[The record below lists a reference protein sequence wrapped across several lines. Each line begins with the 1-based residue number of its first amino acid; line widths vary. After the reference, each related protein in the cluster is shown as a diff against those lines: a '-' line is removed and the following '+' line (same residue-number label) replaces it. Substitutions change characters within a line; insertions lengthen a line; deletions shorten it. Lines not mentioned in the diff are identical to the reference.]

1 MTDWN
6 QVEATVSIGGS
17 ECKFTTIYLK
27 QVFNGHHV
35 FDIGVLCPPLPGE
48 NIWYNERE
56 SMIAMQGQSVVI
68 RMKHVISGDESIFK
82 GIITEIG
89 MDGERGVS
97 GTIHYRGCSPTI
109 LLESGKTMD
118 SFMDYTLSAIVGEVV
133 KNYGNGVEIVNK
145 PLFNEQIPYI
155 QMHEETGYEF
165 LRRIAY
171 QYGEWF
177 YYDGQKLHF
186 GNPQKDKNETVT
198 YDVDLEKVSF
208 GSCVTPFHYSRH
220 DYMAEDDRPLYADD
234 SAGVNGINTYLAN
247 AISTSES
254 VYQSPTTLYNKA
266 IVGHPV
272 HMNRL
277 LEFEKGRDT
286 ASLVWLK
293 GKSKTCRVRIGEPIA
308 VKIPA
313 SMCDRRDLGQYR
325 VMSVIHEVDKNGVYS
340 NTFEGI
346 PASMERIPVN
356 DVTVPVAHSM
366 QATVISNA
374 DPENQ
379 GRVQVQFV
387 WQEEQDKTTNWIRV
401 RSLDAGSS
409 NVIAKNRGFVFVPE
423 EGDQVIVDF
432 ELSNCS
438 KPYVAGSMYHRDNS
452 KGGQENN
459 HIKSIIT
466 RSGHIIEFN
475 DSDSNLGI
483 TIKDNVGNRVHL
495 DTIGKIISIHAPEK
509 VVITSKDIEISA
521 ENEIIC
527 SSGKETKVNVGT
539 DLTQTIGKNSYVSI
553 GEGSEI
559 TIEADKKTRVQGNV
573 TTQINESMTCI
584 VGKDIKTTAGD
595 KTNILSQADIIIQSG
610 TDVYISQ

>member
-1 MTDWN
+1 
-6 QVEATVSIGGS
+6 
-17 ECKFTTIYLK
+17 
-27 QVFNGHHV
+27 
-35 FDIGVLCPPLPGE
+35 
-48 NIWYNERE
+48 
-56 SMIAMQGQSVVI
+56 MQGQSVVI

-145 PLFNEQIPYI
+145 PLFNEQIPYV

-198 YDVDLEKVSF
+198 YDVELETVSF
-208 GSCVTPFHYSRH
+208 GSRIAPFHYSRH

-247 AISTSES
+247 AIRTSES
-254 VYQSPTTLYNKA
+254 IYQSPTTLYNKA
-266 IVGHPV
+266 AVGHPV

-286 ASLVWLK
+286 ASLVWLR

-313 SMCDRRDLGQYR
+313 SMCNRRDLGQYR

-346 PASMERIPVN
+346 PASMERIPVSN
-356 DVTVPVAHSM
+356 VVIPQAHPM
-366 QATVISNA
+366 LAKVISNA
-374 DPENQ
+374 DPESQ
-379 GRVQVQFV
+379 GRVKVQFV
-387 WQEEQDKTTNWIRV
+387 WQEEQNKTTNWIRV

-409 NVIAKNRGFVFVPE
+409 EVVSKNRGFVFIPE
-423 EGDQVIVDF
+423 EGDQVLVGF
-432 ELSNCS
+432 ELNNPSRPFVS
-438 KPYVAGSMYHRDNS
+438 GSLFHRQNGE
-452 KGGQENN
+452 GGKVNN
-459 HIKSIIT
+459 NIKSIIT
-466 RSGHIIEFN
+466 RSGHTIIFD
-475 DSDSNLGI
+475 DSENGESI
-483 TIKDNVGNRVHL
+483 TIRDKNSNKIIL
-495 DTIGKIISIHAPEK
+495 DTVNKTICIEAQEKIQLTSKVISFDAAEL
-509 VVITSKDIEISA
+509 ITSTSTNIESRASETILNAAKDLSA
-521 ENEIIC
+521 IIDNKTKIV
-527 SSGKETKVNVGT
+527 SKELDSTSDKVNVRSVKE
-539 DLTQTIGKNSYVSI
+539 DLVLISKKQV
-553 GEGSEI
+553 I
-559 TIEADKKTRVQGNV
+559 T
-573 TTQINESMTCI
+573 
-584 VGKDIKTTAGD
+584 
-595 KTNILSQADIIIQSG
+595 QSG
-610 TDVYISQ
+610 TKKIKLS

>member
-155 QMHEETGYEF
+155 QIHEETGYEF

-234 SAGVNGINTYLAN
+234 SASVNGINTYLAN

-266 IVGHPV
+266 VVGHPV

-356 DVTVPVAHSM
+356 NVVIPGAHPM
-366 QATVISNA
+366 LAKVISNA

-401 RSLDAGSS
+401 RSLDAGKSE
-409 NVIAKNRGFVFVPE
+409 VVPKNRGFVFVPE
-423 EGDQVIVDF
+423 KEDQVIIDF
-432 ELSNCS
+432 ELNNPSR
-438 KPYVAGSMYHRDNS
+438 PYVQGSMFHQKNG
-452 KGGQENN
+452 KGGQVDN

-466 RSGHIIEFN
+466 RSGHTLEFDDEKDGN
-475 DSDSNLGI
+475 WGI
-483 TIKDNVGNRVHL
+483 TIKDINGNILHL
-495 DTIGKIISIHAPEK
+495 DTK
-509 VVITSKDIEISA
+509 
-521 ENEIIC
+521 
-527 SSGKETKVNVGT
+527 
-539 DLTQTIGKNSYVSI
+539 GKNILLSAPST
-553 GEGSEI
+553 I
-559 TIEADKKTRVQGNV
+559 TIAATD
-573 TTQINESMTCI
+573 INIC
-584 VGKDIKTTAGD
+584 A
-595 KTNILSQADIIIQSG
+595 
-610 TDVYISQ
+610 TDRKSVV

>member
-145 PLFNEQIPYI
+145 PLFNEQIPYV

-234 SAGVNGINTYLAN
+234 SASVNGINTYLAN

-266 IVGHPV
+266 VVGHPV

-286 ASLVWLK
+286 ASLVWLR

-313 SMCDRRDLGQYR
+313 SMCDRRDLGRYR

-356 DVTVPVAHSM
+356 NVVIPEAHPM
-366 QATVISNA
+366 LAKVISNA

-379 GRVQVQFV
+379 GRVQVQFI
-387 WQEEQDKTTNWIRV
+387 WQEEQGKTTNWIRV

-409 NVIAKNRGFVFVPE
+409 DAVPKNRGFVFIPE
-423 EGDQVIVDF
+423 IGDQVMVDF
-432 ELSNCS
+432 ELANPSR
-438 KPYVAGSMYHRDNS
+438 PYASGSMFHHKNGE
-452 KGGQENN
+452 GGYENN
-459 HIKSIIT
+459 HKKSIIT
-466 RSGHIIEFN
+466 RSGSKIEF
-475 DSDSNLGI
+475 DDEVHSILI
-483 TIKDNVGNRVHL
+483 CTTKGNRIL
-495 DTIGKIISIHAPEK
+495 IDEPKGLISIDSTEQ
-509 VVITSKDIEISA
+509 I
-521 ENEIIC
+521 
-527 SSGKETKVNVGT
+527 
-539 DLTQTIGKNSYVSI
+539 
-553 GEGSEI
+553 
-559 TIEADKKTRVQGNV
+559 NV
-573 TTQINESMTCI
+573 TTKNINISASENMFIDIGKDFDMKVGGDSSITIDGNHFMGVSKDVEYSTTGDERVQIEGKLDVISGRNMTINTNENLEMESDGSMTI
-584 VGKDIKTTAGD
+584 ASQEKMGIKSKTKVDIAKG
-595 KTNILSQADIIIQSG
+595 
-610 TDVYISQ
+610 

>member
-68 RMKHVISGDESIFK
+68 RMRHVISGDESIFK

-97 GTIHYRGCSPTI
+97 GTIHYRGCSPTV

-198 YDVDLEKVSF
+198 YDVELETVSF
-208 GSCVTPFHYSRH
+208 GSRIAPFHYSRH

-247 AISTSES
+247 AIRTSES

-286 ASLVWLK
+286 ASLVWLR
-293 GKSKTCRVRIGEPIA
+293 GKSKTCCIRIGEPIA

-313 SMCDRRDLGQYR
+313 SMCNRRDLGQYR
-325 VMSVIHEVDKNGVYS
+325 VMSVIHEIDKNGVYS

-356 DVTVPVAHSM
+356 NIVIPAAHPM
-366 QATVISNA
+366 LAKVISNA
-374 DPENQ
+374 DPEDQ

-387 WQEEQDKTTNWIRV
+387 WQEEQNKTTNWIRV
-401 RSLDAGSS
+401 RSLDAGKSKAA
-409 NVIAKNRGFVFVPE
+409 AKNRGFVFVPE
-423 EGDQVIVDF
+423 TGDQVLIDF
-432 ELSNCS
+432 ELGNPSC
-438 KPYVAGSMYHRDNS
+438 PYVSGSMFHGNNGEGGKSKNS
-452 KGGQENN
+452 V
-459 HIKSIIT
+459 KSIIT
-466 RSGHIIEFN
+466 RSGHLIEFN
-475 DSDSNLGI
+475 DDEGGEWGI
-483 TIKDNVGNRVHL
+483 TIEDRKKNTIKIDTSGDNIFITANKNVTITAGETMTLNSKNLNINVEENTNVNVKDSVNIDVGKNIKQSSTNLEEEISDKLTLNVGKNFNCKS
-495 DTIGKIISIHAPEK
+495 G
-509 VVITSKDIEISA
+509 DIDM
-521 ENEIIC
+521 
-527 SSGKETKVNVGT
+527 ETFKG
-539 DLTQTIGKNSYVSI
+539 
-553 GEGSEI
+553 
-559 TIEADKKTRVQGNV
+559 
-573 TTQINESMTCI
+573 
-584 VGKDIKTTAGD
+584 
-595 KTNILSQADIIIQSG
+595 DIILKSASKALLQGADDARVSKG
-610 TDVYISQ
+610 

>member
-186 GNPQKDKNETVT
+186 GNPQKDKSETVM

-234 SAGVNGINTYLAN
+234 SVGVNGINTYLAN
-247 AISTSES
+247 AIRTSES
-254 VYQSPTTLYNKA
+254 IYQSPTTLYNKA
-266 IVGHPV
+266 VVGHPV

-286 ASLVWLK
+286 ASLVWLR

-356 DVTVPVAHSM
+356 NVVIPQAHSM
-366 QATVISNA
+366 LAKVISNA
-374 DPENQ
+374 DPEKQ

-387 WQEEQDKTTNWIRV
+387 WQEEQNKTTNWIRV

-409 NVIAKNRGFVFVPE
+409 EVVSKNRGFVFIPE
-423 EGDQVIVDF
+423 KGDQVLVGF
-432 ELSNCS
+432 ELNNPSRPFVS
-438 KPYVAGSMYHRDNS
+438 GSLFHRQNGE
-452 KGGQENN
+452 GGKVNN
-459 HIKSIIT
+459 NIKSIIT
-466 RSGHIIEFN
+466 RSGHTIIFD
-475 DSDSNLGI
+475 DSENGESI
-483 TIKDNVGNRVHL
+483 TIRDKNSNKIIL
-495 DTIGKIISIHAPEK
+495 DTVNKTICIEAQEKIQL
-509 VVITSKDIEISA
+509 TSKVISFDAAELINSTSTNIESRASETILNAAKDLSA
-521 ENEIIC
+521 IIDNKTKIV
-527 SSGKETKVNVGT
+527 SKELDSTSDKVNVRSVKE
-539 DLTQTIGKNSYVSI
+539 DLVLISKKQV
-553 GEGSEI
+553 I
-559 TIEADKKTRVQGNV
+559 T
-573 TTQINESMTCI
+573 
-584 VGKDIKTTAGD
+584 
-595 KTNILSQADIIIQSG
+595 QSG
-610 TDVYISQ
+610 TKKIKLS

>member
-17 ECKFTTIYLK
+17 ECKFTTIHLK

-48 NIWYNERE
+48 NVWYNERE

-247 AISTSES
+247 AIRTSES
-254 VYQSPTTLYNKA
+254 IYQSPTTLYNKA
-266 IVGHPV
+266 VVGHPV

-286 ASLVWLK
+286 ASLVWLR

-313 SMCDRRDLGQYR
+313 SMCNRRDLGQYR

-356 DVTVPVAHSM
+356 NVVISEAHPM
-366 QATVISNA
+366 LAKVISNA
-374 DPENQ
+374 DPESQ
-379 GRVQVQFV
+379 GRVKVQFV
-387 WQEEQDKTTNWIRV
+387 WQEEQNKTTNWIRV

-409 NVIAKNRGFVFVPE
+409 EVVSKNRGFVFIPE
-423 EGDQVIVDF
+423 EGDQVLVGF
-432 ELSNCS
+432 ELNNPSRPFVS
-438 KPYVAGSMYHRDNS
+438 GSLFHRQNGE
-452 KGGQENN
+452 GGKVNN
-459 HIKSIIT
+459 NIKSIIT
-466 RSGHIIEFN
+466 RSGHTIIFD
-475 DSDSNLGI
+475 DSENGESI
-483 TIKDNVGNRVHL
+483 TIRDKNSNKIIL
-495 DTIGKIISIHAPEK
+495 DTVNKTICIEAQEKIQL
-509 VVITSKDIEISA
+509 TSKVISFDAAELINSTSTNIESRASETILNAAKDLSA
-521 ENEIIC
+521 IIDNKTKIV
-527 SSGKETKVNVGT
+527 SKELDSTSDKVNVRSVKE
-539 DLTQTIGKNSYVSI
+539 DLVLISKKQV
-553 GEGSEI
+553 I
-559 TIEADKKTRVQGNV
+559 T
-573 TTQINESMTCI
+573 
-584 VGKDIKTTAGD
+584 
-595 KTNILSQADIIIQSG
+595 QSG
-610 TDVYISQ
+610 TKKIKLS

>member
-35 FDIGVLCPPLPGE
+35 FDIGVLCPPLPRE

-234 SAGVNGINTYLAN
+234 SASVNGINTYLAN

-266 IVGHPV
+266 VVGHPV

-356 DVTVPVAHSM
+356 DVIMPVAHSM

-387 WQEEQDKTTNWIRV
+387 WQEEQDKTTNWVRV

-409 NVIAKNRGFVFVPE
+409 DIISKNRGFVFVPE
-423 EGDQVIVDF
+423 EGDQVLVGF
-432 ELSNCS
+432 ELSNPS
-438 KPYVAGSMYHRDNS
+438 RPFVSGSLFHRQNGE
-452 KGGQENN
+452 GGKVNN
-459 HIKSIIT
+459 NIKSIIT
-466 RSGHIIEFN
+466 RSGHTIIFDDTE
-475 DSDSNLGI
+475 DGESI
-483 TIKDNVGNRVHL
+483 TIQDKNSNKIIL
-495 DTIGKIISIHAPEK
+495 DTVNKTIYIEAPEK
-509 VVITSKDIEISA
+509 IQLTSKVISFDAAELINSTSTNIESRASETILNAAKDLSVIIDNKTKIASKELDSISD
-521 ENEIIC
+521 
-527 SSGKETKVNVGT
+527 KVNVR
-539 DLTQTIGKNSYVSI
+539 SI
-553 GEGSEI
+553 KEDMVLISKKQVI
-559 TIEADKKTRVQGNV
+559 T
-573 TTQINESMTCI
+573 
-584 VGKDIKTTAGD
+584 
-595 KTNILSQADIIIQSG
+595 QSG
-610 TDVYISQ
+610 TKKIKLS

>member
-1 MTDWN
+1 
-6 QVEATVSIGGS
+6 
-17 ECKFTTIYLK
+17 
-27 QVFNGHHV
+27 
-35 FDIGVLCPPLPGE
+35 
-48 NIWYNERE
+48 
-56 SMIAMQGQSVVI
+56 MQGQSVVI

-145 PLFNEQIPYI
+145 PLFNEQIPYV

-198 YDVDLEKVSF
+198 YDVELETVSF
-208 GSCVTPFHYSRH
+208 GSRIAPFHYSRH

-234 SAGVNGINTYLAN
+234 SARVNGINTYLAN

-266 IVGHPV
+266 AVGHPV

-286 ASLVWLK
+286 ASLVWLR

-313 SMCDRRDLGQYR
+313 SMCNRRDLGQYR

-346 PASMERIPVN
+346 PASMERIPVSN
-356 DVTVPVAHSM
+356 VVIPQAHPM
-366 QATVISNA
+366 LAKVISNA
-374 DPENQ
+374 DPESQ
-379 GRVQVQFV
+379 GRVKVQFV
-387 WQEEQDKTTNWIRV
+387 WQEEQNKTTNWIRV

-409 NVIAKNRGFVFVPE
+409 EVVSKNRGFVFIPE
-423 EGDQVIVDF
+423 EGDQVLVGF
-432 ELSNCS
+432 ELNNPSRPFVS
-438 KPYVAGSMYHRDNS
+438 GSLFHRQNGE
-452 KGGQENN
+452 GGKVNN
-459 HIKSIIT
+459 NIKSIIT
-466 RSGHIIEFN
+466 RSGHTIIFD
-475 DSDSNLGI
+475 DSENGESI
-483 TIKDNVGNRVHL
+483 TIRDKNSNKIIL
-495 DTIGKIISIHAPEK
+495 DTVNKTICIEAQEKIQLTSKVISFDAAEL
-509 VVITSKDIEISA
+509 ITSTSTNIESRASETILNVAKDLSA
-521 ENEIIC
+521 IIDNKTKIV
-527 SSGKETKVNVGT
+527 SKELDSTSDKVNVRSVKE
-539 DLTQTIGKNSYVSI
+539 DLVLISKKQV
-553 GEGSEI
+553 I
-559 TIEADKKTRVQGNV
+559 T
-573 TTQINESMTCI
+573 
-584 VGKDIKTTAGD
+584 
-595 KTNILSQADIIIQSG
+595 QSG
-610 TDVYISQ
+610 TKKIKLS

>member
-247 AISTSES
+247 AIRTSES
-254 VYQSPTTLYNKA
+254 IYQSPTTLYNKA
-266 IVGHPV
+266 VVGHPV

-286 ASLVWLK
+286 ASLVWLR

-313 SMCDRRDLGQYR
+313 SMCNRRDLGQYR

-346 PASMERIPVN
+346 PASMERIPVSN
-356 DVTVPVAHSM
+356 VVISEAHPM
-366 QATVISNA
+366 LAKVISNA
-374 DPENQ
+374 DPESQ
-379 GRVQVQFV
+379 GRVKVQFV
-387 WQEEQDKTTNWIRV
+387 WQEEQNKTTNWIRV

-409 NVIAKNRGFVFVPE
+409 EVVSKNRGFVFIPE
-423 EGDQVIVDF
+423 EGDQVLVGF
-432 ELSNCS
+432 ELNNPSRPFVS
-438 KPYVAGSMYHRDNS
+438 GSLFHRQNGE
-452 KGGQENN
+452 GGKVNN
-459 HIKSIIT
+459 NIKSIIT
-466 RSGHIIEFN
+466 RSGHTIIFD
-475 DSDSNLGI
+475 DSENGESI
-483 TIKDNVGNRVHL
+483 TIRDKNSNKIIL
-495 DTIGKIISIHAPEK
+495 DTVNKTICIEAQEKIQL
-509 VVITSKDIEISA
+509 TSKVISFDAAELINSTSTNIESRASETILNAAKDLSA
-521 ENEIIC
+521 IIDNKTKIV
-527 SSGKETKVNVGT
+527 SKELDSTSDKVNVRSVKE
-539 DLTQTIGKNSYVSI
+539 DLVLISKKQV
-553 GEGSEI
+553 I
-559 TIEADKKTRVQGNV
+559 T
-573 TTQINESMTCI
+573 
-584 VGKDIKTTAGD
+584 
-595 KTNILSQADIIIQSG
+595 QSG
-610 TDVYISQ
+610 TKKIKLS

>member
-48 NIWYNERE
+48 NVWYNERE

-97 GTIHYRGCSPTI
+97 GTIHYRGCSPTV

-247 AISTSES
+247 AIRTSES
-254 VYQSPTTLYNKA
+254 IYQSPTTLYNKA
-266 IVGHPV
+266 VVGHPV

-286 ASLVWLK
+286 ASLVWLR

-313 SMCDRRDLGQYR
+313 SMCNRRDLGQYR

-356 DVTVPVAHSM
+356 NVVISEAHPM
-366 QATVISNA
+366 LAKVISNA
-374 DPENQ
+374 DPESQ
-379 GRVQVQFV
+379 GRVKVQFV
-387 WQEEQDKTTNWIRV
+387 WQEEQNKTTNWIRV

-409 NVIAKNRGFVFVPE
+409 EVVSKNRGFVFIPE
-423 EGDQVIVDF
+423 EGDQVLVGF
-432 ELSNCS
+432 ELNNPSRPFVS
-438 KPYVAGSMYHRDNS
+438 GSLFHRQNGE
-452 KGGQENN
+452 GGKVNN
-459 HIKSIIT
+459 NIKSIIT
-466 RSGHIIEFN
+466 RSGHTIIFD
-475 DSDSNLGI
+475 DSENGESI
-483 TIKDNVGNRVHL
+483 TIRDKNSNKIIL
-495 DTIGKIISIHAPEK
+495 DTVNKTICIEAQEKIQL
-509 VVITSKDIEISA
+509 TSKVISFDAAELINSTSTNIESRASETILNAAKDLSA
-521 ENEIIC
+521 IIDNKTKIV
-527 SSGKETKVNVGT
+527 SKELDSTSDKVNVRSVKE
-539 DLTQTIGKNSYVSI
+539 DLVLISKKQV
-553 GEGSEI
+553 I
-559 TIEADKKTRVQGNV
+559 T
-573 TTQINESMTCI
+573 
-584 VGKDIKTTAGD
+584 
-595 KTNILSQADIIIQSG
+595 QSG
-610 TDVYISQ
+610 TKKIKLS

>member
-48 NIWYNERE
+48 NVWYNERE

-97 GTIHYRGCSPTI
+97 GTIHYRGCSPTV

-145 PLFNEQIPYI
+145 PLFNEQIPYV

-198 YDVDLEKVSF
+198 YDVELETVSF
-208 GSCVTPFHYSRH
+208 GSRIAPFHYSRH

-234 SAGVNGINTYLAN
+234 SARVNGINTYLAN
-247 AISTSES
+247 AIRTSES
-254 VYQSPTTLYNKA
+254 IYQSPTTLYNKA

-286 ASLVWLK
+286 ASLVWLR

-313 SMCDRRDLGQYR
+313 SMCNRRDLGQYR

-356 DVTVPVAHSM
+356 NVVIPEAHPM
-366 QATVISNA
+366 LAKVISNA
-374 DPENQ
+374 DPESQ
-379 GRVQVQFV
+379 GRVKVQFV

-409 NVIAKNRGFVFVPE
+409 EVVSKNRGFVFIPE
-423 EGDQVIVDF
+423 EGDQVLVGF
-432 ELSNCS
+432 ELNNPSRPFVS
-438 KPYVAGSMYHRDNS
+438 GSLFHRQNGE
-452 KGGQENN
+452 GGKVNN
-459 HIKSIIT
+459 NIKSIIT
-466 RSGHIIEFN
+466 RSGHTLEFN
-475 DSDSNLGI
+475 DDKDGFWGI
-483 TIKDNVGNRVHL
+483 TIKDNENNL
-495 DTIGKIISIHAPEK
+495 IQLSTKKQEITIASLKKITLKSENISISASKELDVESGENIRVKAVNNLSVLSKEMNTEIDETCSVNAKVIDGVAEK
-509 VVITSKDIEISA
+509 VSTQSTK
-521 ENEIIC
+521 ENMELV
-527 SSGKETKVNVGT
+527 SGKEVRT
-539 DLTQTIGKNSYVSI
+539 NSK
-553 GEGSEI
+553 
-559 TIEADKKTRVQGNV
+559 AKKIR
-573 TTQINESMTCI
+573 
-584 VGKDIKTTAGD
+584 
-595 KTNILSQADIIIQSG
+595 LS
-610 TDVYISQ
+610 

>member
-1 MTDWN
+1 MDNWN
-6 QVEATVSIGGS
+6 QVETTVSIGGNN
-17 ECKFTTIYLK
+17 CKYTTLFLK

-68 RMKHVISGDESIFK
+68 RMKHPISGDENIFK

-89 MDGERGVS
+89 MDGEKGIS
-97 GTIHYRGCSPTI
+97 GTIHYRGYSPTI
-109 LLESGKTMD
+109 LLESGKTLD
-118 SFMDYTLSAIVGEVV
+118 SFTDYTLSAIVGEVV
-133 KNYGNGVEIVNK
+133 KNYGNGVEITNK

-186 GNPQKDKNETVT
+186 GNPQKDKDETVT
-198 YDVDLEKVSF
+198 YDIDLDKVNF

-220 DYMAEDDRPLYADD
+220 DYMPEDDRPLYADD
-234 SAGVNGINTYLAN
+234 NANVNGINTYLAN

-254 VYQSPTTLYNKA
+254 IYQSPTTLYNKA
-266 IVGHPV
+266 VVGHPV

-313 SMCDRRDLGQYR
+313 SMCDRRDLGRYR
-325 VMSVIHEVDKNGVYS
+325 VMSVIHEVDRNGVYS

-356 DVTVPVAHSM
+356 NVVLPDARPMLAK
-366 QATVISNA
+366 VISNT
-374 DPENQ
+374 DPENI

-387 WQEEQDKTTNWIRV
+387 WQENQNKTTNWIRV
-401 RSLDAGSS
+401 RSLDAGTSKA
-409 NVIAKNRGFVFVPE
+409 VPKNRGFVFVPE
-423 EGDQVIVDF
+423 KGDQVLVDF
-432 ELSNCS
+432 KLGNPSC
-438 KPYVAGSMYHRDNS
+438 PYVSGSMFHTNNGEGGKSENS
-452 KGGQENN
+452 V
-459 HIKSIIT
+459 KSIIT
-466 RSGHIIEFN
+466 RSGHLIEFN
-475 DSDSNLGI
+475 DDEGGEWGI
-483 TIKDNVGNRVHL
+483 TIEDRKKNTIKIDTSGDNILITANKDVTITAGETMTLNAKNLNINV
-495 DTIGKIISIHAPEK
+495 E
-509 VVITSKDIEISA
+509 
-521 ENEIIC
+521 EN
-527 SSGKETKVNVGT
+527 TNVNVKDSVNIDVGKNIKQIST
-539 DLTQTIGKNSYVSI
+539 NLEEVINDKLSLNIGKNFNCKSGDI
-553 GEGSEI
+553 D
-559 TIEADKKTRVQGNV
+559 IETFKG
-573 TTQINESMTCI
+573 
-584 VGKDIKTTAGD
+584 
-595 KTNILSQADIIIQSG
+595 DIILKSASKALLQGADDARVSKG
-610 TDVYISQ
+610 

>member
-97 GTIHYRGCSPTI
+97 GTIHYRGCSPTV

-145 PLFNEQIPYI
+145 PLFNEQIPYV

-198 YDVDLEKVSF
+198 YDVELETVSF
-208 GSCVTPFHYSRH
+208 GSRIAPFHYSRH

-234 SAGVNGINTYLAN
+234 SARVNGINTYLAN
-247 AISTSES
+247 AIRTSES
-254 VYQSPTTLYNKA
+254 IYQSPTTLYNKA

-286 ASLVWLK
+286 ASLVWLR

-313 SMCDRRDLGQYR
+313 SMCNRRDLGQYR

-356 DVTVPVAHSM
+356 NVVISEAHPM
-366 QATVISNA
+366 LAKVISNA
-374 DPENQ
+374 DPESQ
-379 GRVQVQFV
+379 GRVKVQFV
-387 WQEEQDKTTNWIRV
+387 WQEEQNKTTNWIRV

-409 NVIAKNRGFVFVPE
+409 EVVSKNRGFVFIPE
-423 EGDQVIVDF
+423 EGDQVLVGF
-432 ELSNCS
+432 ELNNPSRPFVS
-438 KPYVAGSMYHRDNS
+438 GSLFHRQNGE
-452 KGGQENN
+452 GGKVNN
-459 HIKSIIT
+459 NIKSIIT
-466 RSGHIIEFN
+466 RSGHTLEFN
-475 DSDSNLGI
+475 DDKDGFWGI
-483 TIKDNVGNRVHL
+483 TIKDNENNL
-495 DTIGKIISIHAPEK
+495 IQLSTKKQEITIASLKKITLKSENISISASKELDVESGENIRVKAVNNLSVLSKEMNTEIDETCSVNAKVIDGVAEK
-509 VVITSKDIEISA
+509 VSIQSTK
-521 ENEIIC
+521 ENMELV
-527 SSGKETKVNVGT
+527 SGKEVRT
-539 DLTQTIGKNSYVSI
+539 NSK
-553 GEGSEI
+553 
-559 TIEADKKTRVQGNV
+559 AKKIR
-573 TTQINESMTCI
+573 
-584 VGKDIKTTAGD
+584 
-595 KTNILSQADIIIQSG
+595 LS
-610 TDVYISQ
+610 

>member
-89 MDGERGVS
+89 MDGEKGVS

-145 PLFNEQIPYI
+145 PLFDEQIPYI

-171 QYGEWF
+171 QYGQWF

-186 GNPQKDKNETVT
+186 GNPQKEQDETVT
-198 YDVDLEKVSF
+198 YDVELETVSF
-208 GSCVTPFHYSRH
+208 SSSITPFHYSRH
-220 DYMAEDDRPLYADD
+220 DYMAEDDRSLYADD
-234 SAGVNGINTYLAN
+234 NVIINGINTYLAN
-247 AISTSES
+247 AIRTSDF
-254 VYQSPTTLYNKA
+254 VFKSPTTLYNKVV
-266 IVGHPV
+266 VGHPV

-277 LEFEKGRDT
+277 LEFEKGRDM
-286 ASLVWLK
+286 ASLVWLR
-293 GKSKTCRVRIGEPIA
+293 GKSKTCRVRIGEPIV
-308 VKIPA
+308 VKIPTT
-313 SMCDRRDLGQYR
+313 MCDRRDLGRYR
-325 VMSVIHEVDKNGVYS
+325 VMSVIHEIDKNGVYS

-346 PASMERIPVN
+346 PASMERIPVSN
-356 DVTVPVAHSM
+356 IVIPEAHPM
-366 QATVISNA
+366 LAKVISNA
-374 DPENQ
+374 DPEDQ

-401 RSLDAGSS
+401 RSLDAGKSEIVS
-409 NVIAKNRGFVFVPE
+409 DNRGFVFIPE

-432 ELSNCS
+432 ELGNPSR
-438 KPYVAGSMYHRDNS
+438 PYVSGSMFHRNNGR
-452 KGGQENN
+452 GGQVDN

-466 RSGHIIEFN
+466 RSGHTLEFN
-475 DSDSNLGI
+475 DDMQGNWGI
-483 TIKDNVGNRVHL
+483 TIKDNNGCFFHF
-495 DTIGKIISIHAPEK
+495 DTKGKNIEITAPEK
-509 VVITSKDIEISA
+509 MVLNSKDMQVNVQHDLEINVSNNVMLNVENDAFVSVNKNSEVRIEGNETVKVTGNIKTESQEYVTESQEVSLSA
-521 ENEIIC
+521 T
-527 SSGKETKVNVGT
+527 SGK
-539 DLTQTIGKNSYVSI
+539 LTLTGK
-553 GEGSEI
+553 E
-559 TIEADKKTRVQGNV
+559 EAILKGNKLKLHGR
-573 TTQINESMTCI
+573 NNKLE
-584 VGKDIKTTAGD
+584 
-595 KTNILSQADIIIQSG
+595 LP
-610 TDVYISQ
+610 

>member
-97 GTIHYRGCSPTI
+97 GTIHYRGCSPTV

-145 PLFNEQIPYI
+145 PLFNEQIPYV

-198 YDVDLEKVSF
+198 YDVELETVSF
-208 GSCVTPFHYSRH
+208 GSRIAPFHYSRH

-234 SAGVNGINTYLAN
+234 SARVNGINTYLAN
-247 AISTSES
+247 AIRTSES
-254 VYQSPTTLYNKA
+254 IYQSPTTLYNKA

-286 ASLVWLK
+286 ASLVWLR

-313 SMCDRRDLGQYR
+313 SMCNRRDLGQYR

-356 DVTVPVAHSM
+356 NVVIPEAHPM
-366 QATVISNA
+366 LAKVISNA
-374 DPENQ
+374 DPESQ
-379 GRVQVQFV
+379 GRVKVQFV
-387 WQEEQDKTTNWIRV
+387 WQEEQNKTTNWIRV
-401 RSLDAGSS
+401 RSLDAGKSK
-409 NVIAKNRGFVFVPE
+409 VVPKNRGFVFIPE
-423 EGDQVIVDF
+423 EGDQVLVDF
-432 ELSNCS
+432 EFSNPS
-438 KPYVAGSMYHRDNS
+438 RPYVSGSMFHQKNGA
-452 KGGQENN
+452 GGQVDN
-459 HIKSIIT
+459 HIKSITT
-466 RSGHIIEFN
+466 RSGSTLTFDDNAH
-475 DSDSNLGI
+475 
-483 TIKDNVGNRVHL
+483 TILLCTSKANQIFID
-495 DTIGKIISIHAPEK
+495 EK
-509 VVITSKDIEISA
+509 NGVIAITSA
-521 ENEIIC
+521 EE
-527 SSGKETKVNVGT
+527 V
-539 DLTQTIGKNSYVSI
+539 
-553 GEGSEI
+553 
-559 TIEADKKTRVQGNV
+559 NV
-573 TTQINESMTCI
+573 TTKNVNIDASENMTVT
-584 VGKDIKTTAGD
+584 VGKDFNMLVGGESNFIVKGNSIATMEKDSTTIVGG
-595 KTNILSQADIIIQSG
+595 TSICNISGKHNLTVAKKLNVHTDADADIEASGKMIIASEKNM
-610 TDVYISQ
+610 YIKSKVKVDIAKG

>member
-133 KNYGNGVEIVNK
+133 KNYGNGVEILNK
-145 PLFNEQIPYI
+145 PLFNEQIPYV

-234 SAGVNGINTYLAN
+234 SASVNGINTYLAN

-266 IVGHPV
+266 VVGHPV

-356 DVTVPVAHSM
+356 DVILPVAHSM

-387 WQEEQDKTTNWIRV
+387 WQEDQDKTTNWIRV
-401 RSLDAGSS
+401 KSLDAGKSK
-409 NVIAKNRGFVFVPE
+409 VAPKNRGFVFIPE
-423 EGDQVIVDF
+423 EGDQVFVDF
-432 ELSNCS
+432 ELSNPS
-438 KPYVAGSMYHRDNS
+438 RPYVCGSMFHKNNGI
-452 KGGQENN
+452 GGGNGN
-459 HIKSIIT
+459 CLKSIIT
-466 RSGHIIEFN
+466 RSGHSLIFN
-475 DSDSNLGI
+475 DTEGGESI
-483 TIKDNVGNRVHL
+483 TLKDKSGNEL
-495 DTIGKIISIHAPEK
+495 IFKTTEES
-509 VVITSKDIEISA
+509 IEITA
-521 ENEIIC
+521 P
-527 SSGKETKVNVGT
+527 
-539 DLTQTIGKNSYVSI
+539 
-553 GEGSEI
+553 
-559 TIEADKKTRVQGNV
+559 
-573 TTQINESMTCI
+573 ESMTFNAKNLFI
-584 VGKDIKTTAGD
+584 NVEDTIIQTSKQLKTTVEENMTLQIGKRLDASMATLD
-595 KTNILSQADIIIQSG
+595 TTVQENADIQVTGKYNQMSDDLSITSSGNVLIQANG
-610 TDVYISQ
+610 KALVKGAAEARICEG

>member
-145 PLFNEQIPYI
+145 PLFNEQIPYV

-198 YDVDLEKVSF
+198 YDVELETVSF
-208 GSCVTPFHYSRH
+208 GSRIAPFHYSRH

-247 AISTSES
+247 AIRTSES
-254 VYQSPTTLYNKA
+254 IYQSPTTLYNKA
-266 IVGHPV
+266 VVGHPV

-286 ASLVWLK
+286 ASLVWLR

-313 SMCDRRDLGQYR
+313 SMCNRRDLGQYR

-346 PASMERIPVN
+346 PASMERIPVSN
-356 DVTVPVAHSM
+356 VVIPQAHPM
-366 QATVISNA
+366 LAKVISNA
-374 DPENQ
+374 DPESQ
-379 GRVQVQFV
+379 GRVKVQFV
-387 WQEEQDKTTNWIRV
+387 WQEEQNKTTNWIRV

-409 NVIAKNRGFVFVPE
+409 EVVSKNRGFVFIPE
-423 EGDQVIVDF
+423 EGDQVLVGF
-432 ELSNCS
+432 ELNNPSRPFVS
-438 KPYVAGSMYHRDNS
+438 GSLFHRQNGE
-452 KGGQENN
+452 GGKVNN
-459 HIKSIIT
+459 NIKSIIT
-466 RSGHIIEFN
+466 RSGHTIIFD
-475 DSDSNLGI
+475 DSENGESI
-483 TIKDNVGNRVHL
+483 TIRDKNSNKIIL
-495 DTIGKIISIHAPEK
+495 DTVNKTICIEAQEKIQLTSKVISFDAAEL
-509 VVITSKDIEISA
+509 ITSTSTNIESRASETILNAAKDLSA
-521 ENEIIC
+521 IIDNKTKIV
-527 SSGKETKVNVGT
+527 SKELDSTSDKVNVRSVKE
-539 DLTQTIGKNSYVSI
+539 DLVLISKKQV
-553 GEGSEI
+553 I
-559 TIEADKKTRVQGNV
+559 T
-573 TTQINESMTCI
+573 
-584 VGKDIKTTAGD
+584 
-595 KTNILSQADIIIQSG
+595 QSG
-610 TDVYISQ
+610 TKKIKLS

>member
-35 FDIGVLCPPLPGE
+35 FDIGVLCSPLPGK

-89 MDGERGVS
+89 MDGEKGVS

-133 KNYGNGVEIVNK
+133 KNYGNGVEIANK

-186 GNPQKDKNETVT
+186 GNPRKEKDETVM
-198 YDVDLEKVSF
+198 YDVDLENVSF
-208 GSCVTPFHYSRH
+208 GSRVAPFHYSRH
-220 DYMAEDDRPLYADD
+220 DYMADDSRPLYADD
-234 SAGVNGINTYLAN
+234 SASVNGINTYLAN

-254 VYQSPTTLYNKA
+254 IYQSPTTLYNKA
-266 IVGHPV
+266 VVGHPV

-293 GKSKTCRVRIGEPIA
+293 GKSRTCRVRIGEPIA

-313 SMCDRRDLGQYR
+313 SMCTRRDLGQYR
-325 VMSVIHEVDKNGVYS
+325 VMSVIHEIDRNGVYS

-356 DVTVPVAHSM
+356 DVTMPVAHSM

-379 GRVQVQFV
+379 GRVKVQFV
-387 WQEEQDKTTNWIRV
+387 WQEDQDKTTNWIRV

-409 NVIAKNRGFVFVPE
+409 EIVSKNRGFVFIPE
-423 EGDQVIVDF
+423 KGDQVIIDF
-432 ELSNCS
+432 ELSNPS
-438 KPYVAGSMYHRDNS
+438 RPYVSGSMFHQKNG
-452 KGGQENN
+452 KGGQVDN

-466 RSGHIIEFN
+466 RSGHTLEFN
-475 DSDSNLGI
+475 DDMQGNWGI
-483 TIKDNVGNRVHL
+483 TIKDNNGCFFHF
-495 DTIGKIISIHAPEK
+495 DTKGKNIEITAPEK
-509 VVITSKDIEISA
+509 MVLNSKDMQVNVQHDLEINVSNNAMLNVENDAFVSVNKNSEVRIEGNETVKVTGNIKTESQGYVTESQEVSLSA
-521 ENEIIC
+521 T
-527 SSGKETKVNVGT
+527 SGK
-539 DLTQTIGKNSYVSI
+539 LTLTGK
-553 GEGSEI
+553 E
-559 TIEADKKTRVQGNV
+559 EAILKGNKLKLHGRS
-573 TTQINESMTCI
+573 NKLE
-584 VGKDIKTTAGD
+584 
-595 KTNILSQADIIIQSG
+595 LP
-610 TDVYISQ
+610 

>member
-48 NIWYNERE
+48 NVWYNERE

-97 GTIHYRGCSPTI
+97 GTIHYRGCSPTV

-247 AISTSES
+247 AIRTSES
-254 VYQSPTTLYNKA
+254 IYQSPTTLYNKA
-266 IVGHPV
+266 VVGHPV

-286 ASLVWLK
+286 ASLVWLR

-313 SMCDRRDLGQYR
+313 SMCNRRDLGQYR

-346 PASMERIPVN
+346 PASMERIPVSN
-356 DVTVPVAHSM
+356 VVIPQAHPM
-366 QATVISNA
+366 LAKVISNA
-374 DPENQ
+374 DPESQ
-379 GRVQVQFV
+379 GRVKVQFV
-387 WQEEQDKTTNWIRV
+387 WQEEQNKTTNWIRV

-409 NVIAKNRGFVFVPE
+409 EVVSKNRGFVFIPE
-423 EGDQVIVDF
+423 EGDQVLVGF
-432 ELSNCS
+432 ELNNPSRPFVS
-438 KPYVAGSMYHRDNS
+438 GSLFHRQNGE
-452 KGGQENN
+452 GGKVNN
-459 HIKSIIT
+459 NIKSIIT
-466 RSGHIIEFN
+466 RSGHTIIFD
-475 DSDSNLGI
+475 DSENGESI
-483 TIKDNVGNRVHL
+483 TIRDKNSNKIIL
-495 DTIGKIISIHAPEK
+495 DTVNKTICIEAQEKIQL
-509 VVITSKDIEISA
+509 TSKVISFDAAELINSTSTNIESRASETILNAAKDLSA
-521 ENEIIC
+521 IIDNKTKIV
-527 SSGKETKVNVGT
+527 SKELDSTSDKVNVRSVKE
-539 DLTQTIGKNSYVSI
+539 DLVLISKKQV
-553 GEGSEI
+553 I
-559 TIEADKKTRVQGNV
+559 T
-573 TTQINESMTCI
+573 
-584 VGKDIKTTAGD
+584 
-595 KTNILSQADIIIQSG
+595 QSG
-610 TDVYISQ
+610 TKKIKLS

>member
-234 SAGVNGINTYLAN
+234 SARVNGINTYLAN

-266 IVGHPV
+266 AVGHPV

-286 ASLVWLK
+286 ASLVWLR

-313 SMCDRRDLGQYR
+313 SMCNRRDLGQYR

-356 DVTVPVAHSM
+356 NVVISEAHPM
-366 QATVISNA
+366 LAKVISNA
-374 DPENQ
+374 DPESQ
-379 GRVQVQFV
+379 GRVKVQFV
-387 WQEEQDKTTNWIRV
+387 WQEEQNKTTNWIRV

-409 NVIAKNRGFVFVPE
+409 EVVSKNRGFVFIPE
-423 EGDQVIVDF
+423 EGDQVLVGF
-432 ELSNCS
+432 ELNNPSRPFVS
-438 KPYVAGSMYHRDNS
+438 GSLFHRQNGE
-452 KGGQENN
+452 GGKVNN
-459 HIKSIIT
+459 NIKSIIT
-466 RSGHIIEFN
+466 RSGHTIIFD
-475 DSDSNLGI
+475 DSENGESI
-483 TIKDNVGNRVHL
+483 TIRDKNSNKIIL
-495 DTIGKIISIHAPEK
+495 DTVNKTICIEAQEKIQL
-509 VVITSKDIEISA
+509 TSKVISFDAAELINSTSTNIESRASETILNAAKDLSA
-521 ENEIIC
+521 IIDNKTKIV
-527 SSGKETKVNVGT
+527 SKELDSTSDKVNVRSVKE
-539 DLTQTIGKNSYVSI
+539 DLVLISKKQV
-553 GEGSEI
+553 I
-559 TIEADKKTRVQGNV
+559 T
-573 TTQINESMTCI
+573 
-584 VGKDIKTTAGD
+584 
-595 KTNILSQADIIIQSG
+595 QSG
-610 TDVYISQ
+610 TKKIKLS

>member
-145 PLFNEQIPYI
+145 PLFNEQIPYV

-234 SAGVNGINTYLAN
+234 SANVNGINTYLAN

-266 IVGHPV
+266 VVGHPV

-356 DVTVPVAHSM
+356 DVIMPVAHSM

-387 WQEEQDKTTNWIRV
+387 WQEEQDKTTNWVRV

-409 NVIAKNRGFVFVPE
+409 DIISKNRGFVFVPE
-423 EGDQVIVDF
+423 EGDQVLVGF
-432 ELSNCS
+432 ELSNPS
-438 KPYVAGSMYHRDNS
+438 RPFVSGSLFHRQNGE
-452 KGGQENN
+452 GGKVNN
-459 HIKSIIT
+459 NIKSIIT
-466 RSGHIIEFN
+466 RSGHTIIFDDTE
-475 DSDSNLGI
+475 DGESI
-483 TIKDNVGNRVHL
+483 TIQDKNSNKIIL
-495 DTIGKIISIHAPEK
+495 DTVNKTIYIEAPEK
-509 VVITSKDIEISA
+509 IQLTSKVISFDAAELINSTSTNIESRASETILNAAKDLSVIIDNKTKIASKELDSISD
-521 ENEIIC
+521 
-527 SSGKETKVNVGT
+527 KVNVR
-539 DLTQTIGKNSYVSI
+539 SI
-553 GEGSEI
+553 KEDMVLISKKQVI
-559 TIEADKKTRVQGNV
+559 T
-573 TTQINESMTCI
+573 
-584 VGKDIKTTAGD
+584 
-595 KTNILSQADIIIQSG
+595 QSG
-610 TDVYISQ
+610 TKKIKLS

>member
-97 GTIHYRGCSPTI
+97 GTIHYRGCSPTV

-145 PLFNEQIPYI
+145 PLFNEQIPYV

-198 YDVDLEKVSF
+198 YDVELETVSF
-208 GSCVTPFHYSRH
+208 GSRIAPFHYSRH

-234 SAGVNGINTYLAN
+234 SARVNGINTYLAN
-247 AISTSES
+247 AIRTSES
-254 VYQSPTTLYNKA
+254 IYQSPTTLYNKA

-286 ASLVWLK
+286 ASLVWLR

-313 SMCDRRDLGQYR
+313 SMCNRRDLGQYR

-356 DVTVPVAHSM
+356 NVVIPEAHPM
-366 QATVISNA
+366 LAKVISNA
-374 DPENQ
+374 DPESQ
-379 GRVQVQFV
+379 GRVKVQFV

-409 NVIAKNRGFVFVPE
+409 EVVSKNRGFVFIPE
-423 EGDQVIVDF
+423 EGDQVLVGF
-432 ELSNCS
+432 ELNNPSRPFVS
-438 KPYVAGSMYHRDNS
+438 GSLFHRQNGE
-452 KGGQENN
+452 GGKVNN
-459 HIKSIIT
+459 NIKSIIT
-466 RSGHIIEFN
+466 RSGHTLEFN
-475 DSDSNLGI
+475 DDKDGFWGI
-483 TIKDNVGNRVHL
+483 TIKDNENNL
-495 DTIGKIISIHAPEK
+495 IQLSTKKQEITIASLKKITLKSENISISAPKELDVESGENIRVKAVNNLSVLSKEMNTEIDETCSVNAKVIDGVAEK
-509 VVITSKDIEISA
+509 VSIQSTK
-521 ENEIIC
+521 ENMELV
-527 SSGKETKVNVGT
+527 SGKEVRT
-539 DLTQTIGKNSYVSI
+539 NSK
-553 GEGSEI
+553 
-559 TIEADKKTRVQGNV
+559 AKKIR
-573 TTQINESMTCI
+573 
-584 VGKDIKTTAGD
+584 
-595 KTNILSQADIIIQSG
+595 LS
-610 TDVYISQ
+610 

>member
-68 RMKHVISGDESIFK
+68 RMRHVISGDESIFK

-97 GTIHYRGCSPTI
+97 GTIHYRGCSPTV

-198 YDVDLEKVSF
+198 YDVELETVSF
-208 GSCVTPFHYSRH
+208 GSRIAPFHYSRH

-247 AISTSES
+247 AIRTSES
-254 VYQSPTTLYNKA
+254 IYQSPTTLYNKA

-286 ASLVWLK
+286 ASLVWLR
-293 GKSKTCRVRIGEPIA
+293 GKSKTCCIRIGEPIA

-313 SMCDRRDLGQYR
+313 SMCNRRDLGQYR

-356 DVTVPVAHSM
+356 NVVIPEAHPM
-366 QATVISNA
+366 LAKVISNA
-374 DPENQ
+374 DPESQ

-387 WQEEQDKTTNWIRV
+387 WQEEQNKTTNWIRV

-409 NVIAKNRGFVFVPE
+409 EVVSKNRGFVFIPE
-423 EGDQVIVDF
+423 EGDQVLVGF
-432 ELSNCS
+432 ELNNPSRPFVS
-438 KPYVAGSMYHRDNS
+438 GSLFHRQNGE
-452 KGGQENN
+452 GGKVNN
-459 HIKSIIT
+459 NIKSIIT
-466 RSGHIIEFN
+466 RSGHTIIFD
-475 DSDSNLGI
+475 DSENGESI
-483 TIKDNVGNRVHL
+483 TIRDKNSNKIIL
-495 DTIGKIISIHAPEK
+495 DTVNKTICIEAQEKIQL
-509 VVITSKDIEISA
+509 TSKVISFDAAELINSTSTNIESRASETILNAAKDLSA
-521 ENEIIC
+521 IIDNKTKIV
-527 SSGKETKVNVGT
+527 SKELDSTSDKVNVRSVKE
-539 DLTQTIGKNSYVSI
+539 DLVLISKKQV
-553 GEGSEI
+553 I
-559 TIEADKKTRVQGNV
+559 T
-573 TTQINESMTCI
+573 
-584 VGKDIKTTAGD
+584 
-595 KTNILSQADIIIQSG
+595 QSG
-610 TDVYISQ
+610 TKKIKLS

>member
-145 PLFNEQIPYI
+145 PLFNEQIPYV

-198 YDVDLEKVSF
+198 YDVELETVSF
-208 GSCVTPFHYSRH
+208 GSRIAPFHYSRH

-234 SAGVNGINTYLAN
+234 SARVNGINTYLAN

-266 IVGHPV
+266 AVGHPV

-286 ASLVWLK
+286 ASLVWLR

-313 SMCDRRDLGQYR
+313 SMCNRRDLGQYR

-346 PASMERIPVN
+346 PASMERIPVSN
-356 DVTVPVAHSM
+356 VVIPQAHPM
-366 QATVISNA
+366 LAKVISNA
-374 DPENQ
+374 DPESQ
-379 GRVQVQFV
+379 GRVKVQFV
-387 WQEEQDKTTNWIRV
+387 WQEEQNKTTNWIRV

-409 NVIAKNRGFVFVPE
+409 EVVSKNRGFVFIPE
-423 EGDQVIVDF
+423 EGDQVLVGF
-432 ELSNCS
+432 ELNNPSRPFVS
-438 KPYVAGSMYHRDNS
+438 GSLFHRQNGE
-452 KGGQENN
+452 GGKVNN
-459 HIKSIIT
+459 NIKSIIT
-466 RSGHIIEFN
+466 RSGHTIIFD
-475 DSDSNLGI
+475 DSENGESI
-483 TIKDNVGNRVHL
+483 TIRDKNSNKIIL
-495 DTIGKIISIHAPEK
+495 DTVNKTICIEAQEKIQLTSKVISFDAAEL
-509 VVITSKDIEISA
+509 ITSTSTNIESRASETILNVAKDLSA
-521 ENEIIC
+521 IIDNKTKIV
-527 SSGKETKVNVGT
+527 SKELDSTSDKVNVRSVKE
-539 DLTQTIGKNSYVSI
+539 DLVLISKKQV
-553 GEGSEI
+553 I
-559 TIEADKKTRVQGNV
+559 T
-573 TTQINESMTCI
+573 
-584 VGKDIKTTAGD
+584 
-595 KTNILSQADIIIQSG
+595 QSG
-610 TDVYISQ
+610 TKKIKLS

>member
-68 RMKHVISGDESIFK
+68 RMRHVISGDESIFK

-97 GTIHYRGCSPTI
+97 GTIHYRGCSPTV

-198 YDVDLEKVSF
+198 YDVELETVSF
-208 GSCVTPFHYSRH
+208 GSRIAPFHYSRH

-247 AISTSES
+247 AIRTSES

-286 ASLVWLK
+286 ASLVWLR

-313 SMCDRRDLGQYR
+313 SMCNRRDLGQYR

-356 DVTVPVAHSM
+356 NVVIPEAHPM
-366 QATVISNA
+366 LAKVISNA
-374 DPENQ
+374 DPESQ

-387 WQEEQDKTTNWIRV
+387 WQEEQNKTTNWIRV

-409 NVIAKNRGFVFVPE
+409 EVVSKNRGFVFIPE
-423 EGDQVIVDF
+423 EGDQVLVGF
-432 ELSNCS
+432 ELNNPSRPFVS
-438 KPYVAGSMYHRDNS
+438 GSLFHRQNGE
-452 KGGQENN
+452 GGKVNN
-459 HIKSIIT
+459 NIKSIIT
-466 RSGHIIEFN
+466 RSGHTIIFD
-475 DSDSNLGI
+475 DSENGESI
-483 TIKDNVGNRVHL
+483 TIRDKNSNKIIL
-495 DTIGKIISIHAPEK
+495 DTVNKTICIEAQEKIQL
-509 VVITSKDIEISA
+509 TSKVISFDAAELINSTSTNIESRASETILNAAKDLSA
-521 ENEIIC
+521 IIDNKTKIV
-527 SSGKETKVNVGT
+527 SKELDSTSDKVNVRSVKE
-539 DLTQTIGKNSYVSI
+539 DLVLISKKQV
-553 GEGSEI
+553 I
-559 TIEADKKTRVQGNV
+559 T
-573 TTQINESMTCI
+573 
-584 VGKDIKTTAGD
+584 
-595 KTNILSQADIIIQSG
+595 QSG
-610 TDVYISQ
+610 TKKIKLS

>member
-97 GTIHYRGCSPTI
+97 GTIHYRGCSPTV

-145 PLFNEQIPYI
+145 PLFNEQIPYV

-198 YDVDLEKVSF
+198 YDVELETVSF
-208 GSCVTPFHYSRH
+208 GSRIAPFHYSRH

-234 SAGVNGINTYLAN
+234 SARVNGINTYLAN
-247 AISTSES
+247 AIRTSES
-254 VYQSPTTLYNKA
+254 IYQSPTTLYNKA

-286 ASLVWLK
+286 ASLVWLR

-313 SMCDRRDLGQYR
+313 SMCNRRDLGQYR

-356 DVTVPVAHSM
+356 NVVIPEAHPM
-366 QATVISNA
+366 LAKVISNA
-374 DPENQ
+374 DPESQ
-379 GRVQVQFV
+379 GRVKVQFV

-409 NVIAKNRGFVFVPE
+409 EVVSKNRGFVFIPE
-423 EGDQVIVDF
+423 EGDQVLVGF
-432 ELSNCS
+432 ELNNPSRPFVS
-438 KPYVAGSMYHRDNS
+438 GSLFHRQNGE
-452 KGGQENN
+452 GGKVNN
-459 HIKSIIT
+459 NIKSIIT
-466 RSGHIIEFN
+466 RSGHTLEFN
-475 DSDSNLGI
+475 DDKDGFWGI
-483 TIKDNVGNRVHL
+483 TIKDNENNL
-495 DTIGKIISIHAPEK
+495 IQLSTKKQEITIASLKKITLKSENISISASKELDVESGENIRVKAVNNLSVLSKEMNTEIDETCSVNAKVIDGVAEK
-509 VVITSKDIEISA
+509 VSIQSTK
-521 ENEIIC
+521 ENMELV
-527 SSGKETKVNVGT
+527 SGKEVRT
-539 DLTQTIGKNSYVSI
+539 NSK
-553 GEGSEI
+553 
-559 TIEADKKTRVQGNV
+559 AKKIR
-573 TTQINESMTCI
+573 
-584 VGKDIKTTAGD
+584 
-595 KTNILSQADIIIQSG
+595 LS
-610 TDVYISQ
+610 

>member
-48 NIWYNERE
+48 NVWYNERE

-247 AISTSES
+247 AIRTSES
-254 VYQSPTTLYNKA
+254 IYQSPTTLYNKA
-266 IVGHPV
+266 VVGHPV

-286 ASLVWLK
+286 ASLVWLR

-313 SMCDRRDLGQYR
+313 SMCNRRDLGQYR

-346 PASMERIPVN
+346 PASMERIPVSN
-356 DVTVPVAHSM
+356 VVIPQAHPM
-366 QATVISNA
+366 LAKVISNA
-374 DPENQ
+374 DPESQ
-379 GRVQVQFV
+379 GRVKVQFV
-387 WQEEQDKTTNWIRV
+387 WQEEQNKTTNWIRV

-409 NVIAKNRGFVFVPE
+409 EVVSKNRGFVFIPE
-423 EGDQVIVDF
+423 EGDQVLVGF
-432 ELSNCS
+432 ELNNPSRPFVS
-438 KPYVAGSMYHRDNS
+438 GSLFHRQNGE
-452 KGGQENN
+452 GGKVNN
-459 HIKSIIT
+459 NIKSIIT
-466 RSGHIIEFN
+466 RSGHTIIFD
-475 DSDSNLGI
+475 DSENGESI
-483 TIKDNVGNRVHL
+483 TIRDKNSNKIIL
-495 DTIGKIISIHAPEK
+495 DTVNKTICIEAQEKIQL
-509 VVITSKDIEISA
+509 TSKVISFDAAELINSTSTNIESRASETILNAAKDLSA
-521 ENEIIC
+521 IIDNKTKIV
-527 SSGKETKVNVGT
+527 SKELDSTSDKVNVRSVKE
-539 DLTQTIGKNSYVSI
+539 DLVLISKKQV
-553 GEGSEI
+553 I
-559 TIEADKKTRVQGNV
+559 T
-573 TTQINESMTCI
+573 
-584 VGKDIKTTAGD
+584 
-595 KTNILSQADIIIQSG
+595 QSG
-610 TDVYISQ
+610 TKKIKLS

>member
-186 GNPQKDKNETVT
+186 GNPQKDKDETVT

-266 IVGHPV
+266 VVGHPV

-356 DVTVPVAHSM
+356 DVTAPVAHSM

-387 WQEEQDKTTNWIRV
+387 WQENQDKTTNWIRV
-401 RSLDAGSS
+401 RSLDAGKSK
-409 NVIAKNRGFVFVPE
+409 VAPKNRGFVFIPE
-423 EGDQVIVDF
+423 EGDQVFVDF
-432 ELSNCS
+432 ELSNPS
-438 KPYVAGSMYHRDNS
+438 RPYVSGSMFHKNNGI
-452 KGGQENN
+452 GGGNGN
-459 HIKSIIT
+459 CLKSIIT
-466 RSGHIIEFN
+466 RSGHSLIFN
-475 DSDSNLGI
+475 DTEGGESITLKDKSGNELMFKTTEESIQITAPESMIFNAKNLYI
-483 TIKDNVGNRVHL
+483 NIEDTIIQTSKQLKTTVEENMTLQIGNRLDASMATL
-495 DTIGKIISIHAPEK
+495 DTTVQENVDIQVAGKYNQISDDLNITSLGN
-509 VVITSKDIEISA
+509 VVI
-521 ENEIIC
+521 
-527 SSGKETKVNVGT
+527 
-539 DLTQTIGKNSYVSI
+539 
-553 GEGSEI
+553 
-559 TIEADKKTRVQGNV
+559 
-573 TTQINESMTCI
+573 
-584 VGKDIKTTAGD
+584 
-595 KTNILSQADIIIQSG
+595 QADGKALMKGAAEARICEG
-610 TDVYISQ
+610 

>member
-198 YDVDLEKVSF
+198 YDVELENVSF
-208 GSCVTPFHYSRH
+208 GSRIAPFHYSRH

-234 SAGVNGINTYLAN
+234 SARVNGINTYLAN

-266 IVGHPV
+266 VVGHPV

-286 ASLVWLK
+286 ASLVWLR

-313 SMCDRRDLGQYR
+313 SMCNRRDLGQYR

-356 DVTVPVAHSM
+356 NVVISEAHPM
-366 QATVISNA
+366 LAKVISNA
-374 DPENQ
+374 DPESQ
-379 GRVQVQFV
+379 GRVKVQFV
-387 WQEEQDKTTNWIRV
+387 WQEEQNKTTNWIRV
-401 RSLDAGSS
+401 RSLDSGKSEI
-409 NVIAKNRGFVFVPE
+409 VLKNRGFVFVPE
-423 EGDQVIVDF
+423 ENDQVIVCF
-432 ELSNCS
+432 ELANPSR
-438 KPYVAGSMYHRDNS
+438 PYVSGSMFNEKNGYGGGRNNS
-452 KGGQENN
+452 
-459 HIKSIIT
+459 IKSIIT
-466 RSGHIIEFN
+466 RSGHTLIFDDTEGGENIILKDKSGNELMFKT
-475 DSDSNLGI
+475 SEESIEI
-483 TIKDNVGNRVHL
+483 TAQESLFLNAKKLFINIEDTISQYSKQLKTIVEENVTMQIGNELRTSMSCL
-495 DTIGKIISIHAPEK
+495 DTAIQKNANIQICGKCSQVSGDLDMI
-509 VVITSKDIEISA
+509 
-521 ENEIIC
+521 
-527 SSGKETKVNVGT
+527 SSGDV
-539 DLTQTIGKNSYVSI
+539 II
-553 GEGSEI
+553 
-559 TIEADKKTRVQGNV
+559 
-573 TTQINESMTCI
+573 
-584 VGKDIKTTAGD
+584 
-595 KTNILSQADIIIQSG
+595 QADGKSLLKGASEARICEG
-610 TDVYISQ
+610 

>member
-234 SAGVNGINTYLAN
+234 SASVNGINTYLAN

-266 IVGHPV
+266 VVGHPV

-356 DVTVPVAHSM
+356 NVVIPEAHPM
-366 QATVISNA
+366 LAKVISNA

-387 WQEEQDKTTNWIRV
+387 WQEEQDKTTNWVRV

-409 NVIAKNRGFVFVPE
+409 DIISKNRGFVFVPE
-423 EGDQVIVDF
+423 EGDQVLVGF
-432 ELSNCS
+432 ELSNPS
-438 KPYVAGSMYHRDNS
+438 RPFVSGSLFHRQNGE
-452 KGGQENN
+452 GGKVNN
-459 HIKSIIT
+459 NIKSIIT
-466 RSGHIIEFN
+466 RSGHTLEFN
-475 DSDSNLGI
+475 DDKDGFWGI
-483 TIKDNVGNRVHL
+483 TIKDN
-495 DTIGKIISIHAPEK
+495 
-509 VVITSKDIEISA
+509 
-521 ENEIIC
+521 ENNLIQL
-527 SSGKETKVNVGT
+527 STKK
-539 DLTQTIGKNSYVSI
+539 Q
-553 GEGSEI
+553 EI
-559 TIEADKKTRVQGNV
+559 TIESLKKITLKS
-573 TTQINESMTCI
+573 E
-584 VGKDIKTTAGD
+584 
-595 KTNILSQADIIIQSG
+595 NILISASKELDLESGENIRIKAVDNLSVLSKEMNTEIDETYSVNAKVIDSVAEKVSIQSTKENMELVSG
-610 TDVYISQ
+610 KEVRTNSKAKKIRLS

>member
-48 NIWYNERE
+48 NVWYNERE

-97 GTIHYRGCSPTI
+97 GTIHYRGCSPTV

-198 YDVDLEKVSF
+198 YDVELENVSF
-208 GSCVTPFHYSRH
+208 GSRIAPFHYSRH

-234 SAGVNGINTYLAN
+234 SARVNGINTYLAN

-266 IVGHPV
+266 AVGHPV

-286 ASLVWLK
+286 ASLVWLR

-313 SMCDRRDLGQYR
+313 SMCNRRDLGQYR

-356 DVTVPVAHSM
+356 NVVISEAHPM
-366 QATVISNA
+366 LAKVISNA
-374 DPENQ
+374 DPESQ
-379 GRVQVQFV
+379 GRVKVQFV
-387 WQEEQDKTTNWIRV
+387 WQEEQNKTTNWIRV

-409 NVIAKNRGFVFVPE
+409 EVVSKNRGFVFIPE
-423 EGDQVIVDF
+423 EGDQVLVGF
-432 ELSNCS
+432 ELNNPSRPFVS
-438 KPYVAGSMYHRDNS
+438 GSLFHRQNGE
-452 KGGQENN
+452 GGKVNN
-459 HIKSIIT
+459 NIKSIIT
-466 RSGHIIEFN
+466 RSGHTIIFD
-475 DSDSNLGI
+475 DSENGESI
-483 TIKDNVGNRVHL
+483 TIRDKNSNKIIL
-495 DTIGKIISIHAPEK
+495 DTVNKTICIEAQEKIQL
-509 VVITSKDIEISA
+509 TSKVISFDAAELINSTSTNIESRASETILNAAKDLSA
-521 ENEIIC
+521 IIDNKTKIV
-527 SSGKETKVNVGT
+527 SKELDSTSDKVNVRSVKE
-539 DLTQTIGKNSYVSI
+539 DLVLISKKQV
-553 GEGSEI
+553 I
-559 TIEADKKTRVQGNV
+559 T
-573 TTQINESMTCI
+573 
-584 VGKDIKTTAGD
+584 
-595 KTNILSQADIIIQSG
+595 QSG
-610 TDVYISQ
+610 TKKIKLS

>member
-247 AISTSES
+247 AIRTSES
-254 VYQSPTTLYNKA
+254 IYQSPTTLYNKA
-266 IVGHPV
+266 VVGHPV

-286 ASLVWLK
+286 ASLVWLR

-356 DVTVPVAHSM
+356 NVVIPQAHSM
-366 QATVISNA
+366 LAKVISNA
-374 DPENQ
+374 DPEKQ

-387 WQEEQDKTTNWIRV
+387 WQEEQNKTTNWIRV

-409 NVIAKNRGFVFVPE
+409 EVVSKNRGFVFIPE
-423 EGDQVIVDF
+423 KGDQVLVGF
-432 ELSNCS
+432 ELNNPSRPFVS
-438 KPYVAGSMYHRDNS
+438 GSLFHRQNGE
-452 KGGQENN
+452 GGKVNN
-459 HIKSIIT
+459 NIKSIIT
-466 RSGHIIEFN
+466 RSGHTIIFD
-475 DSDSNLGI
+475 DSENGESI
-483 TIKDNVGNRVHL
+483 TIRDKNSNKIIL
-495 DTIGKIISIHAPEK
+495 DTVNKTICIEAQEKIQL
-509 VVITSKDIEISA
+509 TSKVISFDAAELINSTSTNIESRASETILNAAKDLSA
-521 ENEIIC
+521 IIDNKTKIV
-527 SSGKETKVNVGT
+527 SKELDSTSDKVNVRSVKE
-539 DLTQTIGKNSYVSI
+539 DLVLISKKQV
-553 GEGSEI
+553 I
-559 TIEADKKTRVQGNV
+559 T
-573 TTQINESMTCI
+573 
-584 VGKDIKTTAGD
+584 
-595 KTNILSQADIIIQSG
+595 QSG
-610 TDVYISQ
+610 TKKIKLS